1 MSNKLDFSWLFGK
14 QQPMHGGPPVSGDKP
29 EGSGSD
35 EDGSRGERKW
45 TGFDPTG
52 LERAAAAVRDL
63 EKSPHAKDALEMAKM
78 QEKTTQM
85 THQQKLKETEATIAN
100 LQLQH
105 IQTQEDEKR
114 KTLSSETYEHQKRAQ
129 YQDQLARRRYDDQ
142 LLQQRQVNEANL
154 RRQEESVEKQESMRR
169 STIEYEAQLRHENEM
184 KRLQAE
190 LMGKAK
196 IDRENQDLTLERIKV
211 KAAEHRE
218 TILQSIKLAGSV
230 IGTGFSN
237 FITDWDKVSAT
248 VAGIALLAVGV
259 YSAKSAVGVTSRF
272 VEARLGKPSL
282 VRETSRRTLFGPLR
296 HPLEY
301 AKYAFTQPKD
311 TLRGIIVNPT
321 LHAQLNS
328 IATSTRNTRKNKAT
342 YQNILFYG
350 PPGTGKTLFAK
361 SLAQNSGMNYA
372 IMTGGDVAPLGK
384 EGVTAIHKLFDWS
397 STSRKGSS

>member
-1 MSNKLDFSWLFGK
+1 
-14 QQPMHGGPPVSGDKP
+14 
-29 EGSGSD
+29 
-35 EDGSRGERKW
+35 
-45 TGFDPTG
+45 
-52 LERAAAAVRDL
+52 
-63 EKSPHAKDALEMAKM
+63 MAKM

-85 THQQKLKETEATIAN
+85 KHQQKLKETEATIAN

-218 TILQSIKLAGSV
+218 TILQSIKYV
-230 IGTGFSN
+230 
-237 FITDWDKVSAT
+237 
-248 VAGIALLAVGV
+248 GIAICTVCIFMSLLCPHLVDACSHGV
-259 YSAKSAVGVTSRF
+259 SLPFGNIYDMALKPIIIDYSILRMHIVFDKQASGSR
-272 VEARLGKPSL
+272 
-282 VRETSRRTLFGPLR
+282 
-296 HPLEY
+296 
-301 AKYAFTQPKD
+301 QP
-311 TLRGIIVNPT
+311 
-321 LHAQLNS
+321 NS
-328 IATSTRNTRKNKAT
+328 SI
-342 YQNILFYG
+342 
-350 PPGTGKTLFAK
+350 
-361 SLAQNSGMNYA
+361 
-372 IMTGGDVAPLGK
+372 
-384 EGVTAIHKLFDWS
+384 
-397 STSRKGSS
+397 